1 MPPMASTAAVMM
13 KGLWNQ
19 SLALPS
25 SSIAVSDPRPTA
37 MNTTPPQSTSRS
49 SRKFIGSLSR
59 PMLTP
64 SISSTP
70 GTQLM

>member
-1 MPPMASTAAVMM
+1 MPAMASMAVAMM

-25 SSIAVSDPRPTA
+25 SSIAVSEPRPTA
-37 MNTTPPQSTSRS
+37 MKRMPHQSTSRS
-49 SRKFIGSLSR
+49 SLRFIGSGSR
-59 PMLTP
+59 PALTP

-70 GTQLM
+70 GSQLM